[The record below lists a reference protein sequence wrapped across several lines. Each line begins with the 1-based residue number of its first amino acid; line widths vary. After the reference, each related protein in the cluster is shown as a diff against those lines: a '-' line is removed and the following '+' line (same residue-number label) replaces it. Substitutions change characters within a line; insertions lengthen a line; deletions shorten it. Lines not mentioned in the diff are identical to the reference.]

1 MPTATE
7 RGDDTF
13 SEDGMTDRP
22 ERPGV
27 RAFAEYAP
35 IAAFFLAYMAWDL
48 FAATAALMVAT
59 AAALALS
66 FAANRSVPMLP
77 LVTAGV
83 VGVFGGLTLLLDD
96 EIFIKMKPTIVQSLI
111 ALVLFGGLAFG
122 KPLLRPALGSAWS
135 MTEVGWLRL
144 TRNFGA
150 FFLCMAV
157 VNEIVWRTQP
167 TDVWVS
173 FKVFGILALTFAFT
187 LSQIPLV
194 KRHRT
199 DRSG

>member
-1 MPTATE
+1 
-7 RGDDTF
+7 
-13 SEDGMTDRP
+13 MTDRP
-22 ERPGV
+22 ERSDV

-48 FAATAALMVAT
+48 FAATAALMVTT
-59 AAALALS
+59 AAALAVS
-66 FAANRSVPMLP
+66 FAVNRRVPTLP

-83 VGVFGGLTLLLDD
+83 VGVFGGLTLALDD
-96 EIFIKMKPTIVQSLI
+96 EIFIKMKPTIVQGLI

-122 KPLLRPALGSAWS
+122 KPLLRPVLGSAWS
-135 MTEVGWLRL
+135 LTDAGWRRL

-150 FFLCMAV
+150 FFLCMAA

-187 LSQIPLV
+187 LTQIPLV
-194 KRHRT
+194 TRHRI
-199 DRSG
+199 DRAG